1 VKQADEA
8 PPGAAVLLDPYDH
21 RFHWDPYPYY
31 RAARERDPVYF
42 YEPGG
47 FWLLTKWDDVNR
59 AFRDH
64 KTFINSGA
72 IALEKDAN
80 EKLPY
85 PLFIG
90 SDPPEHTRQRA
101 VLAPLMMPAAL
112 APLEGFIRT
121 RTREL
126 LAPHLP
132 RGRIDLVADLACYLP
147 MDVISI
153 LTRVPVAD
161 RDRVRGWAD
170 DLIAREDKQTDL
182 AERNV
187 AGYMNLAQYFEEHT
201 ARHASAAAENDLLG
215 AMLKAQHEGLMS
227 HVEVVGN
234 LILLAIAG
242 NETTTKLIGNM
253 AYRLWEHPQQRR
265 WLVEDP
271 SLIPKAIE
279 ETLRFDGSSHILVRR
294 VGQDVTLRGKL
305 LKRGDRVGLCVISA
319 NRDADKFENPEV
331 FDVRRGS
338 RDHMAFGYGVHACL
352 GAALARLETRVVFEE
367 LLRLLPQYEIEE
379 GGLRRAHNPNV
390 RGFTH
395 MPARFAPVPHE

>member
-1 VKQADEA
+1 VRDLQE
-8 PPGAAVLLDPYDH
+8 PAVPAVALDPYDH

-47 FWLLTKWDDVNR
+47 FWLLTKWDDVQR

-72 IALEKDAN
+72 VALEKDAN
-80 EKLPY
+80 DKLPY
-85 PLFIG
+85 PLFIS

-112 APLEGFIRT
+112 ARLEEFVRRRT
-121 RTREL
+121 LEL
-126 LAPHLP
+126 LAPHLAL
-132 RGRIDLVADLACYLP
+132 GRMDLVADLACFLP

-153 LTRVPVAD
+153 LINVPVAD

-187 AGYMNLAQYFEEHT
+187 AGYMNMAQYFEEHS
-201 ARHASAAAENDLLG
+201 ARHAHNPPEHDLLG
-215 AMLKAQHEGLMS
+215 AMLRAQAQGQMS
-227 HVEVVGN
+227 HAEVVGN

-265 WLVEDP
+265 WLIEDP
-271 SLIPKAIE
+271 ALIPKAIE
-279 ETLRFDGSSHILVRR
+279 ETLRFDGSSQILVRR
-294 VGQDVTLRGKL
+294 VAEDITLRGKL
-305 LKRGDRVGLCVISA
+305 LKKGDRVGLCAISA
-319 NRDADKFENPEV
+319 NRDADKFRNPEE

-352 GAALARLETRVVFEE
+352 GASLARLETRVVFEE
-367 LLRLLPQYEIEE
+367 LLRLMPDYHIEE
-379 GGLRRAHNPNV
+379 TGLRRAHNPNV

-395 MPARFAPVPHE
+395 VPVHFTPVRA

>member
-1 VKQADEA
+1 M
-8 PPGAAVLLDPYDH
+8 PAVVIDPYDH
-21 RFHWDPYPYY
+21 KFHWDPYPYY
-31 RAARERDPVYF
+31 RAAREHDPVYF

-47 FWLLTKWDDVNR
+47 FWLLTKWDDVRR

-72 IALEKDAN
+72 VALEKDAN
-80 EKLPY
+80 DKLPY

-90 SDPPEHTRQRA
+90 TDPPEHTRQRA
-101 VLAPLMMPAAL
+101 VLAPLMMPGTL
-112 APLEGFIRT
+112 GRLEGFIRT
-121 RTREL
+121 RTLEL
-126 LAPHLP
+126 LTPHLSG
-132 RGRIDLVADLACYLP
+132 GRVDFVADLGCFLP

-153 LTRVPVAD
+153 LINVPVAD

-187 AGYMNLAQYFEEHT
+187 AGYMNMAQYFEAHT
-201 ARHASAAAENDLLG
+201 MRHAQAPPEHDLLG
-215 AMLKAQHEGLMS
+215 AMLRAQDEGLMS
-227 HVEVVGN
+227 HAEVVGN

-253 AYRLWEHPQQRR
+253 AYRLWQHPQQRR
-265 WLVEDP
+265 WLLEDP
-271 SLIPKAIE
+271 TLIPKAVE
-279 ETLRFDGSSHILVRR
+279 ETLRFDGSSQILVRR
-294 VGQDVTLRGKL
+294 VAEDVTLRGKL
-305 LKRGDRVGLCVISA
+305 LKKGDRVGLCVISA

-331 FDVRRGS
+331 FDIRRGS

-367 LLRLLPQYEIEE
+367 LLRLMPDYHIEE
-379 GGLRRAHNPNV
+379 TGLKRAHNPNV

-395 MPARFAPVPHE
+395 VPAHFAPVRG

>member
-1 VKQADEA
+1 LSTTPA
-8 PPGAAVLLDPYDH
+8 LTIDPYDH

-31 RAARERDPVYF
+31 RAAREHDPVY
-42 YEPGG
+42 YYAPGG
-47 FWLLTKWDDVNR
+47 FWLLTKWDDVQR

-72 IALEKDAN
+72 VALERDAN

-101 VLAPLMMPAAL
+101 VLAPLLMPAAL
-112 APLEGFIRT
+112 APLETFIRT

-126 LAPHLP
+126 LAPHLA
-132 RGRIDLVADLACYLP
+132 RGRMDLVADLACYLP
-147 MDVISI
+147 MDVLAI
-153 LTRVPVAD
+153 LLGIPQQD

-170 DLIAREDKQTDL
+170 DLIAREDRQTDL

-187 AGYMNLAQYFEEHT
+187 AGYMNLAQYFEAHS
-201 ARHASAAAENDLLG
+201 ARASTRPEARDLLA
-215 AMLKAQHEGLMS
+215 AMLAAQAQGQMS
-227 HVEVVGN
+227 HEEVVGN

-253 AYRLWEHPQQRR
+253 AYRLWEHPEQRR
-265 WLVEDP
+265 WLSEDP
-271 SLIPKAIE
+271 ALLPKAIE

-294 VGQDVTLRGKL
+294 VGQEVTLRGKL
-305 LKRGDRVGLCVISA
+305 LKKGDRVGLCVISA
-319 NRDADKFENPEV
+319 NRDADKFENPEL
-331 FDVRRGS
+331 FDIRRGS
-338 RDHMAFGYGVHACL
+338 REHLAFGYGVHACI

-367 LLRLLPQYEIEE
+367 LLRLLPGYEIETA
-379 GGLRRAHNPNV
+379 GLRRAHNPNV

-395 MPARFAPVPHE
+395 VPVRFAPVSA

>member
-215 AMLKAQHEGLMS
+215 AMLKAQYEGLMS

>member
-1 VKQADEA
+1 MKQADEA

-215 AMLKAQHEGLMS
+215 AMLKAQYEGLMS

>member
-1 VKQADEA
+1 VSDTQRKDATQ
-8 PPGAAVLLDPYDH
+8 VVLDPYDH
-21 RFHWDPYPYY
+21 KFHWDPYPYY
-31 RAARERDPVYF
+31 RAAREHDPVYY

-47 FWLLTKWDDVNR
+47 FWLLTKWDDVHR

-112 APLEGFIRT
+112 ARLEGFIRT
-121 RTREL
+121 RTLEL

-132 RGRIDLVADLACYLP
+132 HGRLDFVADLACYLP
-147 MDVISI
+147 MDVISLLI
-153 LTRVPVAD
+153 DVPVAD

-187 AGYMNLAQYFEEHT
+187 AGYMNLAQYFEQHT
-201 ARHASAAAENDLLG
+201 AGHASEAHGADLLG
-215 AMLKAQHEGLMS
+215 AMLRAQARGLMS
-227 HVEVVGN
+227 HAEVVGN

-253 AYRLWEHPQQRR
+253 AFRR
-265 WLVEDP
+265 WLIEDP
-271 SLIPKAIE
+271 TRIARAIE
-279 ETLRFDGSSHILVRR
+279 ETLRFDGSSQILVRR
-294 VGQDVTLRGKL
+294 VAEDITLRGKL
-305 LKRGDRVGLCVISA
+305 LRKGDRVGLCVISA
-319 NRDADKFENPEV
+319 NRDADKFENAEV

-352 GAALARLETRVVFEE
+352 GASLARLETRVVFEE
-367 LLRLLPQYEIEE
+367 ILRCMPDYAIEE
-379 GGLRRAHNPNV
+379 TGLKRAHNPNV

-395 MPARFAPVPHE
+395 VPSHFTPVQP

>member
-1 VKQADEA
+1 VKERDETTLR
-8 PPGAAVLLDPYDH
+8 PAVALDPYDH

-31 RAARERDPVYF
+31 RAAREHDPVYF

-64 KTFINSGA
+64 RTFINSGA
-72 IALEKDAN
+72 VALEKDAN

-101 VLAPLMMPAAL
+101 VLTPLMMPAAL

-132 RGRIDLVADLACYLP
+132 RGRVDLVADLACYLP

-153 LTRVPVAD
+153 LMRIPVAD

-170 DLIAREDKQTDL
+170 DLIAREDKQTEL

-201 ARHASAAAENDLLG
+201 ARHAAQPPENDLLG
-215 AMLKAQHEGLMS
+215 AMLKAQQHDLMS

-253 AYRLWEHPQQRR
+253 AYRLWEHPRQRR
-265 WLVEDP
+265 WLIEDA

-279 ETLRFDGSSHILVRR
+279 ETLRFDGSSQILVRR
-294 VGQDVTLRGKL
+294 VGQEVTLRGKL
-305 LKRGDRVGLCVISA
+305 LRKGDRVGLCVISA
-319 NRDADKFENPEV
+319 NRDAEKFENPEV

-352 GAALARLETRVVFEE
+352 GAALARMETRVVFEE
-367 LLRLLPQYEIEE
+367 LLRLLPEYQIDEA
-379 GGLRRAHNPNV
+379 GLRRAHNPNV

-395 MPARFAPVPHE
+395 VPVRFTPVPP

>member
-1 VKQADEA
+1 VTTT
-8 PPGAAVLLDPYDH
+8 PAVTIDPYDH

-31 RAARERDPVYF
+31 RAAREHDPVY
-42 YEPGG
+42 YYAPGG
-47 FWLLTKWDDVNR
+47 FWLLTKWDDVQR

-72 IALEKDAN
+72 VALERDAN

-101 VLAPLMMPAAL
+101 VLAPLLMPAAL
-112 APLEGFIRT
+112 APLESFIRA

-126 LAPHLP
+126 LTPHLAC
-132 RGRIDLVADLACYLP
+132 GRLDLVADLACYLP
-147 MDVISI
+147 MDVLALLLSI
-153 LTRVPVAD
+153 PAED

-170 DLIAREDKQTDL
+170 DLMARADRQTDL

-187 AGYMNLAQYFEEHT
+187 AGYMNLAQYFEAHT
-201 ARHASAAAENDLLG
+201 ARLAAQPHGHGLVA
-215 AMLKAQHEGLMS
+215 AMLAAQQHGQMS
-227 HVEVVGN
+227 HEEVVGN

-265 WLVEDP
+265 WLIEDP
-271 SLIPKAIE
+271 ALIPKAIE
-279 ETLRFDGSSHILVRR
+279 ETLRFDGSSQILVRR
-294 VGQDVTLRGKL
+294 VGQEVTLRGKL
-305 LKRGDRVGLCVISA
+305 LKQGDRVGLCVVSA
-319 NRDADKFENPEV
+319 NRDADKFENAEV
-331 FDVRRGS
+331 FDLRRGS
-338 RDHMAFGYGVHACL
+338 REHLAFGYGVHACI
-352 GAALARLETRVVFEE
+352 GAALARMETRVVFEE
-367 LLRLLPQYEIEE
+367 LLRLLPEYEIESAA
-379 GGLRRAHNPNV
+379 LRRAHNPNV

-395 MPARFAPVPHE
+395 VPVRFSPVDP

>member
-1 VKQADEA
+1 MSEGKESAA
-8 PPGAAVLLDPYDH
+8 PVILLDPYDH
-21 RFHWDPYPYY
+21 QFHWDPYPYY
-31 RAARERDPVYF
+31 RAAREHDPVYF
-42 YEPGG
+42 YAPGG

-64 KTFINSGA
+64 RTFINSGA
-72 IALEKDAN
+72 VALEKDAN

-101 VLAPLMMPAAL
+101 VLAPLMMPGAL
-112 APLEGFIRT
+112 APLEDFIRT
-121 RTREL
+121 RTLEL

-132 RGRIDLVADLACYLP
+132 RGRLDLVADLACYLP
-147 MDVISI
+147 MDVISMLI
-153 LTRVPVAD
+153 NVPAAD

-187 AGYMNLAQYFEEHT
+187 AGYMNLAQYFEELT
-201 ARHASAAAENDLLG
+201 AHHAHGPPGNDLLG
-215 AMLKAQHEGLMS
+215 AMLRAQDEGQMT
-227 HVEVVGN
+227 HAEVVGN

-253 AYRLWEHPQQRR
+253 AYRLWEHPEQRR
-265 WLVEDP
+265 WLIADP
-271 SLIPKAIE
+271 ALIPKAIE
-279 ETLRFDGSSHILVRR
+279 ETLRFDGSSQILVRR
-294 VGQDVTLRGKL
+294 VAQDVALRGKL
-305 LKRGDRVGLCVISA
+305 LKKGDRVGLCVISA
-319 NRDADKFENPEV
+319 NRDADKFENPESY
-331 FDVRRGS
+331 DIRRGS

-352 GAALARLETRVVFEE
+352 GAALARMETRVVFEE
-367 LLRLLPQYEIEE
+367 LLRLLPDYHIEPQ
-379 GGLRRAHNPNV
+379 GLKRAHNPNV

-395 MPARFAPVPHE
+395 VPVHFAGVRG

>member
-1 VKQADEA
+1 VKKTDEA
-8 PPGAAVLLDPYDH
+8 VPGPAVVLDPYDH

-31 RAARERDPVYF
+31 RAAREHDPVYF

-112 APLEGFIRT
+112 APLEGFIRV

-132 RGRIDLVADLACYLP
+132 RGRVDLVADLACYLP

-153 LTRVPVAD
+153 LMRVPVAD

-201 ARHASAAAENDLLG
+201 ACHASGAAENDLLG
-215 AMLKAQHEGLMS
+215 AMLKAQQDGLMS

-279 ETLRFDGSSHILVRR
+279 ETLRFDGSSQILVRR
-294 VGQDVTLRGKL
+294 VGQEVTLRGKL
-305 LKRGDRVGLCVISA
+305 LKKGDRVGLCVISA

-367 LLRLLPQYEIEE
+367 LLRLLPEYEIEE
-379 GGLRRAHNPNV
+379 AGLRRAHNPNV

-395 MPARFAPVPHE
+395 VPARFAPGAP

>member
-1 VKQADEA
+1 VSDVPQRTAST
-8 PPGAAVLLDPYDH
+8 VVLDPYDH
-21 RFHWDPYPYY
+21 KFHWDPYPYY
-31 RAARERDPVYF
+31 RAAREHDPVYY

-47 FWLLTKWDDVNR
+47 FWLLTKWDDVHR

-72 IALEKDAN
+72 VALERDAN

-112 APLEGFIRT
+112 ARLEAVIRT
-121 RTREL
+121 RTLEL
-126 LAPHLP
+126 LTPHLP
-132 RGRIDLVADLACYLP
+132 RGRLDFVADLACFLP
-147 MDVISI
+147 MDVISLLI
-153 LTRVPVAD
+153 DVPVAD

-201 ARHASAAAENDLLG
+201 AHHPAQGHSEDLLG
-215 AMLKAQHEGLMS
+215 AMLKAQAEGLMS
-227 HVEVVGN
+227 HAEVVGN

-253 AYRLWEHPQQRR
+253 AFRLWEHPEQRR
-265 WLVEDP
+265 WVSEDRARI
-271 SLIPKAIE
+271 SKAIE
-279 ETLRFDGSSHILVRR
+279 ETLRFDGSSQILVRR
-294 VGQDVTLRGKL
+294 VGEDVTLRGKL
-305 LKRGDRVGLCVISA
+305 LKKGERVGLCVISA

-338 RDHMAFGYGVHACL
+338 RDHLAFGYGVHACL

-367 LLRLLPQYEIEE
+367 ILRCMPNYEIEAA
-379 GGLRRAHNPNV
+379 GLRRAHNPNV

-395 MPARFAPVPHE
+395 VPSHFTPVSP

>member
-1 VKQADEA
+1 VSDA
-8 PPGAAVLLDPYDH
+8 PARAASAVVLDPYDH
-21 RFHWDPYPYY
+21 KFHWDPYPYY
-31 RAARERDPVYF
+31 RAAREHDPVYY

-47 FWLLTKWDDVNR
+47 FWLLTKWDDVHR

-64 KTFINSGA
+64 RIFINSGA
-72 IALEKDAN
+72 VALERDAN

-101 VLAPLMMPAAL
+101 VLAPLMMPRAL
-112 APLEGFIRT
+112 ARLEGFIRT
-121 RTREL
+121 RTLQL
-126 LAPHLP
+126 LTPHLP
-132 RGRIDLVADLACYLP
+132 RGRLDFVADLACYLP
-147 MDVISI
+147 MDVISLLI
-153 LTRVPVAD
+153 EVPVAD

-201 ARHASAAAENDLLG
+201 ARHAAQAHGEDLLG
-215 AMLKAQHEGLMS
+215 AMLRAQAEGLMS
-227 HVEVVGN
+227 HAEVVGN

-253 AYRLWEHPQQRR
+253 AFRLWEHPEQRR
-265 WLVEDP
+265 WLIEDP
-271 SLIPKAIE
+271 ARIARAIE
-279 ETLRFDGSSHILVRR
+279 ETLRFDGSSQILVRR
-294 VGQDVTLRGKL
+294 VAEDVTLRGKL
-305 LKRGDRVGLCVISA
+305 LKKGDRVGLCVISA

-338 RDHMAFGYGVHACL
+338 REHLAFGYGVHACL

-367 LLRLLPQYEIEE
+367 VLRRMPDYEIEAT
-379 GGLRRAHNPNV
+379 GLRRAHNPNV

-395 MPARFAPVPHE
+395 VPSHFTPVRP

>member
-1 VKQADEA
+1 MSDVPKRTAST
-8 PPGAAVLLDPYDH
+8 VVLDPYDH
-21 RFHWDPYPYY
+21 KFHWDPYPYY
-31 RAARERDPVYF
+31 RAAREHDPVYY

-47 FWLLTKWDDVNR
+47 FWLLTKWDDVHR

-72 IALEKDAN
+72 VALERDAN

-101 VLAPLMMPAAL
+101 VLAPLMMPGAL
-112 APLEGFIRT
+112 ARLEGVIRT
-121 RTREL
+121 RTLEL
-126 LAPHLP
+126 LTAHLP
-132 RGRIDLVADLACYLP
+132 HGRLDFVADLACYLP
-147 MDVISI
+147 MDVISLLI
-153 LTRVPVAD
+153 DVPVAD

-187 AGYMNLAQYFEEHT
+187 AGYMNLAQYFEQHT
-201 ARHASAAAENDLLG
+201 ARHAAAAQGEDLLG
-215 AMLKAQHEGLMS
+215 AMLRAQAQGLMS
-227 HVEVVGN
+227 HAEVVGN

-253 AYRLWEHPQQRR
+253 AFRLWEHPEQRR
-265 WLVEDP
+265 WVIEDP
-271 SLIPKAIE
+271 ARIPKAIE
-279 ETLRFDGSSHILVRR
+279 ETLRFDGSSQILVRR
-294 VGQDVTLRGKL
+294 VGEDVTLRGKL
-305 LKRGDRVGLCVISA
+305 LRKGERVGLCVISA
-319 NRDADKFENPEV
+319 NRDADKFENPES

-338 RDHMAFGYGVHACL
+338 RDHLAFGYGVHACL

-367 LLRLLPQYEIEE
+367 VLRFMPNYEIEAA
-379 GGLRRAHNPNV
+379 GLRRAHNPNV

-395 MPARFAPVPHE
+395 VPSHFTPVPP

>member
-1 VKQADEA
+1 MTPQA
-8 PPGAAVLLDPYDH
+8 VVLDPYDH

-31 RAARERDPVYF
+31 RAAREHDPVY
-42 YEPGG
+42 YYAPGG

-64 KTFINSGA
+64 KTFINTGA
-72 IALEKDAN
+72 VALEKDAN

-112 APLEGFIRT
+112 APLEAFIRR
-121 RTREL
+121 RTLEL
-126 LAPHLP
+126 LTPHLSA
-132 RGRIDLVADLACYLP
+132 GRIDFVADLACYLP
-147 MDVISI
+147 MDVIS
-153 LTRVPVAD
+153 LLMGVPAPD

-170 DLIAREDKQTDL
+170 DLIARADKQTDL
-182 AERNV
+182 SERNV
-187 AGYMNLAQYFEEHT
+187 AGYMNLAQYFEAHT
-201 ARHASAAAENDLLG
+201 AEDAAREAAPLLG
-215 AMLKAQHEGLMS
+215 AMLAAEAAGQMS
-227 HVEVVGN
+227 HAEVVGN

-253 AYRLWEHPQQRR
+253 AYRLWEHPEQRG
-265 WLVEDP
+265 WLSAQP
-271 SLIPKAIE
+271 ALIPQAIE
-279 ETLRFDGSSHILVRR
+279 ETLRFDGSSQILVRR
-294 VGQDVTLRGKL
+294 VAQDVVMRGKQL
-305 LKRGDRVGLCVISA
+305 RQGDRVGLCVISA
-319 NRDADKFENPEV
+319 NRDADKFANPEV
-331 FDVRRGS
+331 FDIRRGS

-367 LLRLLPQYEIEE
+367 ILRLIPDYVIETQ
-379 GGLRRAHNPNV
+379 GLRRAHNPNV

-395 MPARFAPVPHE
+395 VPARFTVRA